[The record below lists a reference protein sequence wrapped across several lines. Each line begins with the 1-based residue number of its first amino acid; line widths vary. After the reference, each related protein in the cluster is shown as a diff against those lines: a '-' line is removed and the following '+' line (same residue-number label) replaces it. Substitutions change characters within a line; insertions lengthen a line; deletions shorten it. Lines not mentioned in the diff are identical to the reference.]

1 MKLRYRNIFLFMPL
15 MAMAIAACQQENSTT
30 PAAPD
35 EPVPEPPVSTETVP
49 KPSDGLPETTGAAV
63 WAHLQ
68 SEDYQTNWSLWPGR
82 GELYEGQEPHGMLL
96 TTYLNDAALAAVEDS
111 MGTMPAGSFVVKEN
125 YTPDKTLAAVTVMY
139 KVAGYNPDHNDWFFT
154 KHLADGTLDKMPN
167 GMAMEGKLP
176 GCQGCHSAKRDNDY
190 LFTGTITAVGNE

>member
-1 MKLRYRNIFLFMPL
+1 M
-15 MAMAIAACQQENSTT
+15 
-30 PAAPD
+30 
-35 EPVPEPPVSTETVP
+35 PEPPVSTETAP
-49 KPSDGLPETTGAAV
+49 KPIDGLPETTGAAV
-63 WAHLQ
+63 WAQLQ